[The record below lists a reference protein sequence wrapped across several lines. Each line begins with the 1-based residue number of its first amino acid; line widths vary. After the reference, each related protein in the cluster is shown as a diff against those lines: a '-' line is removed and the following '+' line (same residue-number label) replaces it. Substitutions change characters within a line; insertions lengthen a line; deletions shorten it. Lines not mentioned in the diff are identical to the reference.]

1 VVRVRKILLVLIS
14 LLILTGCT
22 GVPSYQVNE
31 RAYVQ
36 IFGVNKVNETY
47 GVFIQLIADGETAV
61 VSGEG
66 DTVNAAIAN
75 AELRAG
81 KKLFLGHMKLFI
93 LGDGID
99 NISKELEVFLSGD
112 ICPACPVVYAE
123 RPGDIVTLG
132 EDEGGYSA
140 DELLKIITVYAEQG
154 KSIITPLTAVATGTA
169 EGYTAAPI
177 PIVSTNYSLTL
188 AETSTVSDESKPATL
203 PAGASPLIV
212 GGVTFVGRD
221 GVSGFVPQADV
232 YGLQLLT
239 DNLQRGEKVTVVTQF
254 DGKTAAADI
263 LGAKVKK
270 TATREGDTVRLDI
283 EITLKTDITENP
295 FGIPDIEI
303 EEEIR
308 RYVSDSVYNAYSA
321 AVWDTER
328 DTVGVAK
335 LLRKH
340 DSAAYDD
347 FTATPR
353 ERLSESAL
361 GITVH

>member
-1 VVRVRKILLVLIS
+1 VRRICLFLIS
-14 LLILTGCT
+14 LLLITGCS

-31 RAYVQ
+31 RAFVQ
-36 IFGVNKVNETY
+36 IFGVNKENDTY
-47 GVFIQLIADGETAV
+47 GVFIQLISDGETAV
-61 VSGEG
+61 VSGKG
-66 DTVNAAIAN
+66 DTVNAAIAD

-154 KSIITPLTAVATGTA
+154 KSIITPLTAVAVGTA
-169 EGYTAAPI
+169 EGYTATPI
-177 PIVSTNYSLTL
+177 PIV
-188 AETSTVSDESKPATL
+188 AFDENGL
-203 PAGASPLIV
+203 VV
-212 GGVTFVGRD
+212 GGITFAGRD
-221 GVSGFVPQADV
+221 GIYGFVSQADV

-239 DNLQRGEKVTVVTQF
+239 DNLQRGEKVTVVTEIE
-254 DGKTAAADI
+254 GKTATVEI
-263 LGAKVKK
+263 LGARVKK
-270 TATREGDTVRLDI
+270 TATREGDTVRFDI

-303 EEEIR
+303 EEETR
-308 RYVSDSVYNAYSA
+308 RYVSDAVYNAYSA

-328 DTVGVAK
+328 DTVGIAK
-335 LLRKH
+335 LLRKR

-353 ERLSESAL
+353 SSLSESAL

>member
-1 VVRVRKILLVLIS
+1 VVRVRKISLILITL
-14 LLILTGCT
+14 LLITGCS

-36 IFGVNKVNETY
+36 IFGVNKENETY
-47 GVFIQLIADGETAV
+47 GVFIQLISDGETAV

-66 DTVNAAIAN
+66 DTVNAAIAD
-75 AELRAG
+75 AELHAG

-123 RPGDIVTLG
+123 RPSDIVTLG

-154 KSIITPLTAVATGTA
+154 KSIITPLTAVAVGTA

-177 PIVSTNYSLTL
+177 PIVS
-188 AETSTVSDESKPATL
+188 AGSDGL
-203 PAGASPLIV
+203 NV
-212 GGVTFVGRD
+212 GGVTFAGKD
-221 GVSGFVPQADV
+221 GIDGFLPQADV
-232 YGLQLLT
+232 YGLQLIT
-239 DNLQRGEKVTVVTQF
+239 DNLQRGEKVTVVSII
-254 DGKTAAADI
+254 DGKTATAEI

-270 TATREGDTVRLDI
+270 TATREGDTVRFDI

-295 FGIPDIEI
+295 FGIPDEKI
-303 EEEIR
+303 EEETR
-308 RYVSDSVYNAYSA
+308 RYVSDAVYNAYSA

-328 DTVGVAK
+328 DTVGIAK

-340 DSAAYDD
+340 DIAAYDD

-353 ERLSESAL
+353 ERLAESAL